1 MNRLTGRS
9 VLSSSVVRRKE
20 FVSKNKH
27 QEVSHAGK
35 R

>member
-9 VLSSSVVRRKE
+9 VLLFSVVRRKE
-20 FVSKNKH
+20 FVSKNKQ
-27 QEVSHAGK
+27 QEVPHAGK